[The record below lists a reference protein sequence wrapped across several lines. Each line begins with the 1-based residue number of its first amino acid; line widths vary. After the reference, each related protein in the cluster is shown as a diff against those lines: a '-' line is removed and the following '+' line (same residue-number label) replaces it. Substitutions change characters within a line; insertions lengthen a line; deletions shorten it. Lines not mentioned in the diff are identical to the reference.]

1 MGCACGNKGNAG
13 LYNVEVTFADGSRRV
28 FGSKAEARIAI
39 AGSRQTGTMK
49 QVLKA
54 SNPITK

>member
-13 LYNVEVTFADGSRRV
+13 LYNVEVTFSDGTKKV
-28 FGSKAEARIAI
+28 YASKAEARIGI
-39 AGSRQTGTMK
+39 AAFKKGGTMK

-54 SNPITK
+54 SNPVT